1 MIFWEEASL
10 NDREKIF
17 EFLYDF
23 NPAAAENSDELI
35 EAKVENLLEQPLMG
49 VQRDGIRGRLLII
62 PEISMIVSYW
72 VDGSKI
78 RIMRV
83 LHQKQKFQTFDLLL
97 IGNQRSPKGMVTHNT
112 KLKHNN
118 CNDRGSLGLETL
130 RVDSPS

>member
-23 NPAAAENSDELI
+23 NPTAAEKTDELI
-35 EAKVENLLEQPLMG
+35 ETKVENLLEQPLMG

-72 VDGSKI
+72 VDGSNI
-78 RIMRV
+78 RIIRV
-83 LHQKQKFQTFDLLL
+83 LHQKQKF
-97 IGNQRSPKGMVTHNT
+97 P
-112 KLKHNN
+112 
-118 CNDRGSLGLETL
+118 ND
-130 RVDSPS
+130 

>member
-1 MIFWEEASL
+1 MILWEEESL

-23 NPAAAENSDELI
+23 NPDAADKTDEII
-35 EAKVENLLEQPLMG
+35 ETKVENFLEQPLMG

-72 VDGSKI
+72 VDGSVI

-83 LHQKQKFQTFDLLL
+83 LHQKQKFPTD
-97 IGNQRSPKGMVTHNT
+97 
-112 KLKHNN
+112 
-118 CNDRGSLGLETL
+118 
-130 RVDSPS
+130 

>member
-1 MIFWEEASL
+1 MILWEEASL

-23 NPAAAENSDELI
+23 NPSAAEKTDELI
-35 EAKVENLLEQPLMG
+35 ETKVENLLEQPLMG

-83 LHQKQKFQTFDLLL
+83 LQQKQKFPAD
-97 IGNQRSPKGMVTHNT
+97 
-112 KLKHNN
+112 
-118 CNDRGSLGLETL
+118 
-130 RVDSPS
+130 

>member
-23 NPAAAENSDELI
+23 NPTAAEKTDELI
-35 EAKVENLLEQPLMG
+35 ESKVENLLEQPLMG
-49 VQRDGIRGRLLII
+49 AQRDGFRGRLLII

-72 VDGSKI
+72 VDGSNI

-83 LHQKQKFQTFDLLL
+83 LHQKQKFPTY
-97 IGNQRSPKGMVTHNT
+97 
-112 KLKHNN
+112 
-118 CNDRGSLGLETL
+118 
-130 RVDSPS
+130 

>member
-1 MIFWEEASL
+1 MILWEEESL

-23 NPAAAENSDELI
+23 NPDTADKTDEII

-72 VDGSKI
+72 VDGSAI
-78 RIMRV
+78 RVMRV
-83 LHQKQKFQTFDLLL
+83 LHQKQKFPTD
-97 IGNQRSPKGMVTHNT
+97 
-112 KLKHNN
+112 
-118 CNDRGSLGLETL
+118 
-130 RVDSPS
+130 